1 MAWKFNGRDPVF
13 LQIANRLRRDIVDG
27 KYPPAC
33 QFPSVRQIAA
43 DAAVNPNTVQKA
55 LSYLEDEGIL
65 LTRGTI
71 GRFVTEDVAILT
83 EAKQRILRD
92 SARRWLEEADE
103 LGISPSELIE
113 LIKKE
118 AFQDGHTD
126 S

>member
-13 LQIANRLRRDIVDG
+13 LQIANRLRREIVEG
-27 KYPPAC
+27 KYSPAC

-55 LSYLEDEGIL
+55 LCCLEDEGIL
-65 LTRGTI
+65 LTRGTV
-71 GRFVTEDVAILT
+71 GRFVTDDVTILT
-83 EAKQRILRD
+83 EAKRRILID
-92 SARRWLEEADE
+92 SARRWLEEAEE
-103 LGISPSELIE
+103 LGLSPTELIE

-118 AFQDGHTD
+118 AFQDEHTD